1 MTKKLKTLIKYALAF
16 IGGILAAWAF
26 WLEPS
31 SLTTQRYSLT
41 MTHKT
46 QVHPLRI
53 GIVSDIHI
61 GRFFGDEKRLER
73 IVNTL
78 NEENP
83 DLIVF
88 LGDFVAQTSATAFVK
103 AAPKLNSLK
112 APLGAYAVLGN
123 HDWWSGKTEVV
134 EALSTT
140 GIQLIDNQH
149 IDLTWKGSPLRL
161 IGLGDYWEDENLWD
175 YIAAHKSTDIPS
187 IAITHNPDV
196 FPRIPSDISLVLAG
210 HTHGGQVSFPIINA
224 PIVPSQFQD
233 RYRYG
238 LIHEDGHHLLVT
250 SGTGNSILPVRFRV
264 PPEVVIAEIGFTN
277 SAKK

>member
-1 MTKKLKTLIKYALAF
+1 MIKRLKAF
-16 IGGILAAWAF
+16 LMYILVFVGGILAAWAF

-41 MTHKT
+41 MAHKSNFS
-46 QVHPLRI
+46 PLRI

-73 IVNTL
+73 IVGTL
-78 NEENP
+78 NDEKP
-83 DLIVF
+83 DIIVF
-88 LGDFVAQTSATAFVK
+88 LGDFVAQKSAEAFVK
-103 AAPKLNSLK
+103 SAHQLKKLE
-112 APLGAYAVLGN
+112 APLGVYAVLGN
-123 HDWWSGKTEVV
+123 HDWWSGKTDVV
-134 EALSTT
+134 QALTT
-140 GIQLIDNQH
+140 NNVQLIDNQH
-149 IDLTWKGSPLRL
+149 IDLNWKGAQLRL
-161 IGLGDYWEDENLWD
+161 IGLGDYWEDEHMWD
-175 YIAAHKSTDIPS
+175 YIAAHKASEIPS

-210 HTHGGQVSFPIINA
+210 HTHGGQVNFPIINS

-238 LIHEDGHHLLVT
+238 LIHEDDHHLLVT

-264 PPEVVIAEIGFTN
+264 PPEVVIAEVAFT
-277 SAKK
+277 SAN